1 MIERLTILTRPNDD
15 LESAIQGGYTMDE
28 LDIEGHRGEEMKSIY
43 TALYAKMLELSLDPP
58 KWVNFYN
65 PMKRVALYKG
75 ENPYR
80 LEVFMETR
88 NSGMLLAMNQ
98 AITYR
103 FDGEC
108 IYMAE
113 NPEYIEQSYLPPI
126 GNFTNQGRRLNNH
139 KLKVFNKSETISL
152 KDKNKREIRMK
163 SGLRNRGFGSFM
175 VHDYGFSLPAP
186 LTEWKA
192 DGALSMV
199 TVNRTGVLQRYQAR
213 DRDNEQD
220 SVIDSLRVAR
230 VQLNRCG
237 QPEPVQGVVRPA
249 DLDDERTELLESP
262 IKTHLVR
269 HETGEKHQEM
279 MYHYNLVSLSS
290 DGVVYEKD
298 HDILEAFDVAVL
310 YECNIS
316 NVAAQMQNIHKMSPA
331 GWLEFHIQADSG
343 KLRHGFRV
351 VNEQPSE
358 TKNPTRGTLNPLFA
372 RSGKFEVAGRID
384 YRTWYEIVK
393 SKETRRGANY
403 RGLGKESQRILGLES
418 HFEREERFGG
428 WDREIIGLTNDGQ
441 IVFGYANIRD
451 EGNEYAL
458 IKFGT
463 GAIFDQSCLRGNTS
477 IERKET
483 VEIGSPTESVEL
495 ECLERW
501 LPAARQFC
509 LARGRDLD
517 ETNVKAV
524 FTAYINSGARV
535 TEEDIEDFNQASK

>member
-15 LESAIQGGYTMDE
+15 LVSASHGDYTMDE

-43 TALYAKMLELSLDPP
+43 TGLYAKMLELSLAAEQEVD
-58 KWVNFYN
+58 YHN
-65 PMKRVALYKG
+65 PMRRVALYKG
-75 ENPYR
+75 EDPYR

-88 NSGMLLAMNQ
+88 DSGMLLAMNQ
-98 AITYR
+98 AITHL
-103 FDGEC
+103 FGDGEC

-113 NPEYIEQSYLPPI
+113 NPEHDSRSRLPPI
-126 GNFTNQGRRLNNH
+126 NNYTNEGRRLTNH
-139 KLKVFNKSETISL
+139 NLKVFNKSETIGL
-152 KDKNKREIRMK
+152 KNNTKRDISMRA
-163 SGLRNRGFGSFM
+163 GLRNRGFGSFM

-192 DGALSMV
+192 DGEISMV
-199 TVNRTGVLQRYQAR
+199 TMNKK
-213 DRDNEQD
+213 
-220 SVIDSLRVAR
+220 SVALSKADVDIADLIDSMRIAR
-230 VQLNRCG
+230 VQLNHCDANDIVG
-237 QPEPVQGVVRPA
+237 
-249 DLDDERTELLESP
+249 LDDERTELLESP

-269 HETGEKHQEM
+269 HETGEAHQEM

-298 HDILEAFDVAVL
+298 HDILEGFDVAVL

-331 GWLEFHIQADSG
+331 GWLEFHVQVDSG

-358 TKNPTRGTLNPLFA
+358 TKNPTRGTLNPVFA

-393 SKETRRGANY
+393 SKEARRGAGY
-403 RGLGKESQRILGLES
+403 RGLGKESQRILGLEP
-418 HFEREERFGG
+418 HFEREERFGS
-428 WDREIIGLTNDGQ
+428 WNREIIGLTNSGQ

-501 LPAARQFC
+501 LPAARQYC

-524 FTAYINSGARV
+524 FTAYINSGVKA

>member
-1 MIERLTILTRPNDD
+1 MIEKLTILTRPNDD
-15 LESAIQGGYTMDE
+15 LVSASQGDYTMDE
-28 LDIEGHRGEEMKSIY
+28 LDIRGHREEEVKSIY
-43 TALYAKMLELSLDPP
+43 TGLYAKMLELSLDSP
-58 KWVNFYN
+58 KGVNFYN

-98 AITYR
+98 AITYH
-103 FDGEC
+103 FGGEC

-126 GNFTNQGRRLNNH
+126 GNYTNEGRRLNNH
-139 KLKVFNKSETISL
+139 KLKVFGKSETIGL
-152 KDKNKREIRMK
+152 KNKTKREINMRA
-163 SGLRNRGFGSFM
+163 GLRNRGFGSFM

-192 DGALSMV
+192 DGEISMV
-199 TVNRTGVLQRYQAR
+199 TMNKKSEALSKADVDTDDFV
-213 DRDNEQD
+213 
-220 SVIDSLRVAR
+220 DSLRIAR
-230 VQLNRCG
+230 VQLNRCVD
-237 QPEPVQGVVRPA
+237 PEPVQSVIQPVG
-249 DLDDERTELLESP
+249 LDDEHTELLESP

-298 HDILEAFDVAVL
+298 HDILEAFNVAVL

-358 TKNPTRGTLNPLFA
+358 TKNPTRGTLNPVFA

-393 SKETRRGANY
+393 SKEARRGAGY
-403 RGLGKESQRILGLES
+403 RGLGKESQRILGLEP
-418 HFEREERFGG
+418 HFEKEERFGG
-428 WDREIIGLTNDGQ
+428 WNREIIGLTNDGQ
-441 IVFGYANIRD
+441 IVFGYANITD

-524 FTAYINSGARV
+524 FTAYINSGAEV

>member
-15 LESAIQGGYTMDE
+15 LISAIQSDNADMDE
-28 LDIEGHRGEEMKSIY
+28 LDIAGHRGEELKSIY
-43 TALYAKMLELSLDPP
+43 TALYAKMLELSLTAE
-58 KWVNFYN
+58 KEVNYHN
-65 PMKRVALYKG
+65 PMRRVALYKG
-75 ENPYR
+75 EDQYR

-88 NSGMLLAMNQ
+88 DSGMLLAMNE
-98 AITYR
+98 AITHLSG
-103 FDGEC
+103 DGEC

-113 NPEYIEQSYLPPI
+113 NPEHFSRSCLPPVS
-126 GNFTNQGRRLNNH
+126 NYTREGRRLNNH
-139 KLKVFNKSETISL
+139 RLKVFGRTETISL
-152 KDKNKREIRMK
+152 KNKTKRDISMR

-192 DGALSMV
+192 DGQLSMV
-199 TVNRTGVLQRYQAR
+199 TVNTTGVLERR
-213 DRDNEQD
+213 NEILRDNEYD
-220 SVIDSLRVAR
+220 AFIDSWRIAR
-230 VQLNRCG
+230 VQLNHCDANDG
-237 QPEPVQGVVRPA
+237 IVG
-249 DLDDERTELLESP
+249 LDDERTELLESP

-269 HETGEKHQEM
+269 HETGETHHEK

-298 HDILEAFDVAVL
+298 HDILEGFDVAVL

-331 GWLEFHIQADSG
+331 GWLEFHVQADSG

-358 TKNPTRGTLNPLFA
+358 TKNPTRGTLNPVFA

-384 YRTWYEIVK
+384 YRTWYDIVK
-393 SKETRRGANY
+393 SKEARRGAGY
-403 RGLGKESQRILGLES
+403 RGLGKESQRILGLEP
-418 HFEREERFGG
+418 HFEREERFGS
-428 WDREIIGLTNDGQ
+428 WNREIIGLTNNGQ

-463 GAIFDQSCLRGNTS
+463 GAIFDQSCLRGKTT

-483 VEIGSPTESVEL
+483 AEIGSPTESVEL

-509 LARGRDLD
+509 LARSRDLD

-524 FTAYINSGARV
+524 FTAYINSGAEV
-535 TEEDIEDFNQASK
+535 TEEDMEDFNQASK

>member
-15 LESAIQGGYTMDE
+15 LLSAIQSDYTMDE

-43 TALYAKMLELSLDPP
+43 TALYAKMLELSLTAE
-58 KWVNFYN
+58 KGVNYHN

-75 ENPYR
+75 EDPYR

-88 NSGMLLAMNQ
+88 DSGMLLAMNQ
-98 AITYR
+98 AITHL
-103 FDGEC
+103 FGDGEC

-113 NPEYIEQSYLPPI
+113 NPEHDSLSRLPPI
-126 GNFTNQGRRLNNH
+126 SGYNSEWRRLNNH
-139 KLKVFNKSETISL
+139 KLRMFDNRETISL
-152 KDKNKREIRMK
+152 KNKTKRDISMRA
-163 SGLRNRGFGSFM
+163 GLRNRGFGSFM

-192 DGALSMV
+192 DGELSMV
-199 TVNRTGVLQRYQAR
+199 PMNKSSEVLSKVGVDTDLPTTLN
-213 DRDNEQD
+213 DF
-220 SVIDSLRVAR
+220 IDSLRIAR
-230 VQLNRCG
+230 VQLNHCDASG
-237 QPEPVQGVVRPA
+237 EVG
-249 DLDDERTELLESP
+249 LDDERTELLESP

-269 HETGEKHQEM
+269 HETGATHQET

-298 HDILEAFDVAVL
+298 HDILEAFGVAVL

-331 GWLEFHIQADSG
+331 GWLEFHVQADSG

-358 TKNPTRGTLNPLFA
+358 TKNPTRGTLNPVFA

-393 SKETRRGANY
+393 SKEARRGAGY
-403 RGLGKESQRILGLES
+403 RGLGKESQRILGLEP
-418 HFEREERFGG
+418 HFEKEERFGS
-428 WDREIIGLTNDGQ
+428 WNREIIGLTNDGQ
-441 IVFGYANIRD
+441 VVFGYANIRD

-501 LPAARQFC
+501 LPAARQYC

-524 FTAYINSGARV
+524 FTAYINSGAKV
-535 TEEDIEDFNQASK
+535 TEEDMEDFNQASK

>member
-1 MIERLTILTRPNDD
+1 MIEKLTILTRPNDD
-15 LESAIQGGYTMDE
+15 LISERQGHYDGAMYE
-28 LDIEGHRGEEMKSIY
+28 LDIRGHREEEVKSIY
-43 TALYAKMLELSLDPP
+43 TGLYAKMLELSL
-58 KWVNFYN
+58 VAGEGANFYN
-65 PMKRVALYKG
+65 PMRRVALYKG
-75 ENPYR
+75 ENPHR

-88 NSGMLLAMNQ
+88 DSGMLLAINE
-98 AITYR
+98 AIDYH
-103 FDGEC
+103 FNDSC

-113 NPEYIEQSYLPPI
+113 NPEHYYGSRLPSISSY
-126 GNFTNQGRRLNNH
+126 TNEGRRLLNL
-139 KLKVFNKSETISL
+139 KLKVFDKTETISL
-152 KDKNKREIRMK
+152 KNKTKREISVRA
-163 SGLRNRGFGSFM
+163 GLRNRGFGSFM
-175 VHDYGFSLPAP
+175 VDDYGFSLPAP

-192 DGALSMV
+192 DGELSMV
-199 TVNRTGVLQRYQAR
+199 TMNKNCEILRYIRTDYSDDDFV
-213 DRDNEQD
+213 
-220 SVIDSLRVAR
+220 DSLRMAR
-230 VQLNRCG
+230 IQLNNCDAS
-237 QPEPVQGVVRPA
+237 GVVG
-249 DLDDERTELLESP
+249 LDDEHTELLESP

-269 HETGEKHQEM
+269 HETGETHQEM

-298 HDILEAFDVAVL
+298 HDILEGFDVAVL

-331 GWLEFHIQADSG
+331 GWLEFHVQADSG

-358 TKNPTRGTLNPLFA
+358 TKNPTRGTLNPVFA

-403 RGLGKESQRILGLES
+403 RGLGEESQRILGLEP
-418 HFEREERFGG
+418 HFEKEERFGG
-428 WDREIIGLTNDGQ
+428 WNREIIGLTNNGQ

-524 FTAYINSGARV
+524 FTAYINSGAEV

>member
-15 LESAIQGGYTMDE
+15 LISAAQWDHADMDE

-43 TALYAKMLELSLDPP
+43 TALYAKMLELSLAAGEGAD
-58 KWVNFYN
+58 FYN
-65 PMKRVALYKG
+65 PMRRVALYKG
-75 ENPYR
+75 EDPYR

-88 NSGMLLAMNQ
+88 DSGMLLAMNQ
-98 AITYR
+98 AITHL
-103 FDGEC
+103 FGDGEC

-113 NPEYIEQSYLPPI
+113 NPEHNDLSYLPGI
-126 GNFTNQGRRLNNH
+126 RYTNEGRRLNNH
-139 KLKVFNKSETISL
+139 KLKVFDRTETISL
-152 KDKNKREIRMK
+152 KNKTKREISMRA
-163 SGLRNRGFGSFM
+163 GLRNRGFGSFM
-175 VHDYGFSLPAP
+175 VDDYGFSLPAP

-192 DGALSMV
+192 DGELSMV
-199 TVNRTGVLQRYQAR
+199 TMNKNCEVLRYIRTDYSDDDFV
-213 DRDNEQD
+213 
-220 SVIDSLRVAR
+220 DSLRMAR
-230 VQLNRCG
+230 IQLNNCG
-237 QPEPVQGVVRPA
+237 YNGDVF
-249 DLDDERTELLESP
+249 LDVESTELLESP

-269 HETGEKHQEM
+269 HETGETRQEM

-298 HDILEAFDVAVL
+298 HDILEGFGVAVL

-331 GWLEFHIQADSG
+331 GWLEFHVQADSG

-358 TKNPTRGTLNPLFA
+358 TKNPTRGTLNPVFA

-403 RGLGKESQRILGLES
+403 RGLGEESQRILGLEP
-418 HFEREERFGG
+418 HFEKEERFGS
-428 WDREIIGLTNDGQ
+428 WNREIIGLTNDGQ

-501 LPAARQFC
+501 LPAARQYC

-524 FTAYINSGARV
+524 FAAYINSGVKV

>member
-1 MIERLTILTRPNDD
+1 MIERLITLTLPNED
-15 LESAIQGGYTMDE
+15 LYSTNPEDRDGSNPPMLEAE
-28 LDIEGHRGEEMKSIY
+28 IEGHRGEELKSIY
-43 TALYAKMLELSLDPP
+43 TALYAKMLELSLAGKETSAAD
-58 KWVNFYN
+58 FYN

-88 NSGMLLAMNQ
+88 ESGMLLAMNQ
-98 AITYR
+98 AITYPSG
-103 FDGEC
+103 GEC
-108 IYMAE
+108 IYMAD
-113 NPEYIEQSYLPPI
+113 NPEHDDWTQVPPI
-126 GNFTNQGRRLNNH
+126 GGSRRGRVSWNNRYVRVFDRHTN
-139 KLKVFNKSETISL
+139 VSL
-152 KDKNKREIRMK
+152 KSKTRRDTTY
-163 SGLRNRGFGSFM
+163 SPGLRNRGFGAFM
-175 VHDYGFSLPAP
+175 VDDYGFSIPAP
-186 LTEWKA
+186 LTEWKS
-192 DGALSMV
+192 DGRIGLLIMNRLGALGGEEDFDDDHETWV
-199 TVNRTGVLQRYQAR
+199 EAIRIAR
-213 DRDNEQD
+213 
-220 SVIDSLRVAR
+220 L
-230 VQLNRCG
+230 QLNRCG
-237 QPEPVQGVVRPA
+237 RVWSGTSV
-249 DLDDERTELLESP
+249 DLDNETTELLLSP

-269 HETGEKHQEM
+269 HETGEGQQTT
-279 MYHYNLVSLSS
+279 YHYNLVSLSS
-290 DGVVYEKD
+290 DGVVFEKD
-298 HDILEAFDVAVL
+298 HDVLEGFGVAVL

-331 GWLEFHIQADSG
+331 GWLEFHVQADSG

-358 TKNPTRGTLNPLFA
+358 TKKPTRGTLKPVFEKGG
-372 RSGKFEVAGRID
+372 SFEVAGRVD

-393 SKETRRGANY
+393 SKETRRGASE
-403 RGLGKESQRILGLES
+403 RGLGEESQRILGLEP

-477 IERKET
+477 IERREA

-501 LPAARQFC
+501 LPAARQYC

-517 ETNVKAV
+517 ESNVRAV
-524 FTAYINSGARV
+524 FTAYINSGAEV
-535 TEEDIEDFNQASK
+535 TEEDMEDFNQAR

>member
-1 MIERLTILTRPNDD
+1 MIEKLTILTRPNDD
-15 LESAIQGGYTMDE
+15 LVSTNQDDYTMDE
-28 LDIEGHRGEEMKSIY
+28 LDIRGHREEEVKSIY
-43 TALYAKMLELSLDPP
+43 TALYAKMLELSLASGEG
-58 KWVNFYN
+58 VAYYN

-88 NSGMLLAMNQ
+88 DSGMLLAMNQ

-113 NPEYIEQSYLPPI
+113 NPEHHDWSFMPHINGY
-126 GNFTNQGRRLNNH
+126 TNEGRRLNNH
-139 KLKVFNKSETISL
+139 KLKVFDRTETISL
-152 KDKNKREIRMK
+152 KDKNKREISMRA
-163 SGLRNRGFGSFM
+163 GLRNRGFGSFM

-199 TVNRTGVLQRYQAR
+199 TMNKNSESLLRATLVVSKADVDTDDFV
-213 DRDNEQD
+213 
-220 SVIDSLRVAR
+220 DSLRIAR
-230 VQLNRCG
+230 IQLNHCYDDDG
-237 QPEPVQGVVRPA
+237 GVV
-249 DLDDERTELLESP
+249 LDDEHTELLESP

-358 TKNPTRGTLNPLFA
+358 TKNPTRGTLNPIFA

-393 SKETRRGANY
+393 SKETRRGATH
-403 RGLGKESQRILGLES
+403 RGLGEESQRILGLEP

-428 WDREIIGLTNDGQ
+428 WNREIIGLTNDGQ

-524 FTAYINSGARV
+524 FTAYINSGVKA
-535 TEEDIEDFNQASK
+535 TEEDIEDFNRASK

>member
-15 LESAIQGGYTMDE
+15 LLSAIQGDYTMDE
-28 LDIEGHRGEEMKSIY
+28 LDIAGHRGEEMKSIY
-43 TALYAKMLELSLDPP
+43 TALYAKMLELSLTAE
-58 KWVNFYN
+58 KEVNYHN
-65 PMKRVALYKG
+65 PMRRVALYKG
-75 ENPYR
+75 EDQYR

-88 NSGMLLAMNQ
+88 DSGMLLAMNE
-98 AITYR
+98 AITHR
-103 FDGEC
+103 FGVGEC

-113 NPEYIEQSYLPPI
+113 NPEHDSRSCLPDI
-126 GNFTNQGRRLNNH
+126 SVYTNEGRRLNNH
-139 KLKVFNKSETISL
+139 KLKVFDRSETISL
-152 KDKNKREIRMK
+152 KNKTKREISMRI
-163 SGLRNRGFGSFM
+163 GLRNRGFGSFM
-175 VHDYGFSLPAP
+175 VDDYGFSLPAP

-192 DGALSMV
+192 DGELSMV
-199 TVNRTGVLQRYQAR
+199 TVNRTGVLERR
-213 DRDNEQD
+213 NEILRDNEYD
-220 SVIDSLRVAR
+220 SFIDSWRIAR
-230 VQLNRCG
+230 VQLNHCDASG
-237 QPEPVQGVVRPA
+237 FVGLE
-249 DLDDERTELLESP
+249 DERTELLESP
-262 IKTHLVR
+262 IKTRLVR
-269 HETGEKHQEM
+269 HETGETRQEM

-298 HDILEAFDVAVL
+298 HDILEGFDVAVL

-331 GWLEFHIQADSG
+331 GWLEFHVQADSG

-358 TKNPTRGTLNPLFA
+358 TKNPTRGTLNPVFA

-393 SKETRRGANY
+393 SKEARRGANY
-403 RGLGKESQRILGLES
+403 RGLGKESQRILGLEP
-418 HFEREERFGG
+418 HFEKEERFGS
-428 WDREIIGLTNDGQ
+428 WNREIIGLTNNGQ

-501 LPAARQFC
+501 LPAARQYC

-524 FTAYINSGARV
+524 FTAYINSGAEV
-535 TEEDIEDFNQASK
+535 TEEDMEDFNQASK

>member
-1 MIERLTILTRPNDD
+1 MIEKLTILTRPNDD
-15 LESAIQGGYTMDE
+15 LVSASQGDYTMDE
-28 LDIEGHRGEEMKSIY
+28 LDIEGHRGEEVKSIY
-43 TALYAKMLELSLDPP
+43 TTLYAKMLELSLASGEG
-58 KWVNFYN
+58 VAYYN

-88 NSGMLLAMNQ
+88 DSGMLLAMNQ
-98 AITYR
+98 AITYH

-113 NPEYIEQSYLPPI
+113 NPEHHDWSFMPHINSYS
-126 GNFTNQGRRLNNH
+126 NEGRRLNNH
-139 KLKVFNKSETISL
+139 KLKVFGRTETISL
-152 KDKNKREIRMK
+152 KDKNKREIGMRA
-163 SGLRNRGFGSFM
+163 GLRNRGFGSFM

-199 TVNRTGVLQRYQAR
+199 TMNHQCEVLSKAGV
-213 DRDNEQD
+213 DTDD
-220 SVIDSLRVAR
+220 FVDSLRIAR
-230 VQLNRCG
+230 IQLNYYDDTG
-237 QPEPVQGVVRPA
+237 GVV
-249 DLDDERTELLESP
+249 LDDERTELLESP

-358 TKNPTRGTLNPLFA
+358 TKNPTRGTLNPIFA

-403 RGLGKESQRILGLES
+403 RGLGEESQRILGLEP

-428 WDREIIGLTNDGQ
+428 WNREIIGLTNEGQ

-524 FTAYINSGARV
+524 FTAYINSGAKA